1 MIEYFIQAR
10 NSRKGLWFKAFE
22 TSFNT
27 ESAAIKQLRLMI
39 YKKTPEYPYYRVLE
53 VITESTVITVI
64 NTFK

>member
-10 NSRKGLWFKAFE
+10 NNRRGLWFKACDGAFKSKQ
-22 TSFNT
+22 T
-27 ESAAIKQLRLMI
+27 ALLQLRIIL

-64 NTFK
+64 NTLK